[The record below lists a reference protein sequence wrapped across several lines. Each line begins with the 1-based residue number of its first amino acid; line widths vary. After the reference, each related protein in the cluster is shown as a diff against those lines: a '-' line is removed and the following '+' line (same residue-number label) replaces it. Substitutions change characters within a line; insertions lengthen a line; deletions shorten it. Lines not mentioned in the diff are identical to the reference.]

1 MMDRMEREMDL
12 QAIYIKTAKGQQE
25 VATRAFQ
32 LPSRV
37 RSLLVMVDGKT
48 GTEQLLANTAALGDS
63 ATFFTMLVEGGF
75 IEAVASSVAS
85 AAAASAPAQNVKAP
99 PKELVRTVSH
109 LVIEILGPAGD
120 PLSMRLEKSLSIEEF
135 AKQVE
140 QCRNV
145 IESAAGK
152 KRGDAFWNTVLE
164 QLSAGTGTIKAG
176 GA

>member
-1 MMDRMEREMDL
+1 MDL
-12 QAIYIKTAKGQQE
+12 GALYVKTAKGQEE

-75 IEAVASSVAS
+75 VEAVAPSVAS
-85 AAAASAPAQNVKAP
+85 ASAPAQNVKAP

-120 PLSMRLEKSLSIEEF
+120 PLTMRLEKSLSIEEF

-145 IESAAGK
+145 IESAVGK
-152 KRGDAFWNTVLE
+152 KKGDAFWNTVLE
-164 QLSAGTGTIKAG
+164 QLSAGSGTIKAG